1 MKENGDCQG
10 VRWGF
15 SCVCYSKVFHSSLIS
30 SRSGEVKRE
39 KGTMKIKV
47 ELSVPSGRKFTISA
61 LVSHVLNNSKGIR
74 HPMRLGWDYMG

>member
-1 MKENGDCQG
+1 MVSGECQG

-39 KGTMKIKV
+39 KGTMKTKV

-61 LVSHVLNNSKGIR
+61 SVYHVLNNSKSIR